1 MSTRATKLTFASVWV
16 VLCVALLAPIFAAR
30 TLPILDLPNHLALV
44 RGWVSFDDASYHI
57 ADHYLLR
64 LRPVPYLLFYAV
76 CRALAAVVEIELA
89 GKLSLAL
96 YLLAFVHGALLL
108 ALAARRTPWLA
119 LAGFP
124 LAYGPPYS
132 FGFVNY
138 LYGSALLLFAL
149 AAAVAA
155 LDDERARRQRVWLAA
170 TSGLFAIAVL
180 ASHVL
185 AWGYLGIGLGALCGH
200 ALWRDRAEWRSRFWR
215 ATAPL
220 VAAVPSLVLFA
231 WSVVIERRERAYFH
245 QGAKTTYYFRPL
257 WDLLN
262 DLPRWILEVVPGSL
276 DRVVLL
282 LLLVTVLF
290 AWMQSDEPAAD
301 RAPIARLRAIAF
313 GWIGAYLLLPE
324 SIYQPTRIMF
334 ISHRLPVLF
343 ALVLCLAA
351 PRPRRAWML
360 APALIAALLLPLR
373 LVPLYRDFS
382 RRQEPFFSLLDQIPR
397 GASVLVVP
405 RQLLGPA
412 PGLLTP
418 DDPAASVPVYWHFTS
433 WPMALRGGQS
443 PHLFDQGIPIRPRN
457 APWVPPESKQVRV
470 DLRAI
475 IGYEYFLLYE
485 PADPVLIPVEK
496 IASAGRWTLYKRRG
510 ASAP

>member
-1 MSTRATKLTFASVWV
+1 MSTRTAKLSFAGVWV
-16 VLCVALLAPIFAAR
+16 LLCVALLAPIFAAR

-44 RGWVSFDDASYHI
+44 RGWVSFDDASFHI

-76 CRALAAVVEIELA
+76 CRGLAAFVDIELA

-96 YLLAFVHGALLL
+96 YLLAFVHGALAIAVAARRSSWL
-108 ALAARRTPWLA
+108 ALAA
-119 LAGFP
+119 FP
-124 LAYGPPYS
+124 LAYGPAYS

-149 AAAVAA
+149 AAALAA
-155 LDDERARRQRVWLAA
+155 VDETRTRRQRVWLAA

-185 AWGYLGIGLGALCGH
+185 AWGYLGIALGALCGH
-200 ALWRDRAEWRSRFWR
+200 ALWSER
-215 ATAPL
+215 ATWRRHLARAIAPL
-220 VAAVPSLVLFA
+220 VAAIPSLVLFA
-231 WSVVIERRERAYFH
+231 WSVVIERHERAYFH

-282 LLLVTVLF
+282 LLLLTVVL
-290 AWMQSDEPAAD
+290 AWTGSDEPATERMPAM
-301 RAPIARLRAIAF
+301 RLRAIAF
-313 GWIGAYLLLPE
+313 GWIAGYLLLPE

-351 PRPRRAWML
+351 PRPRRAWMF
-360 APALIAALLLPLR
+360 APALLAALLLPLR

-382 RRQEPFFSLLDQIPR
+382 HRQEPFFSLIDQIPR

-405 RQLLGPA
+405 RLLLGPT

-433 WPMALRGGQS
+433 WPMALHGGQS

-496 IASAGRWTLYKRRG
+496 IASAGRWTLYKRR
-510 ASAP
+510 AVSAP